1 MLKQSGLSLNGG
13 GANGLISAHLIQE
26 FESLTN
32 KRTYDFFN
40 CIAGTSTGALQTA
53 LIVCGYSGYD
63 IVQIFKKEVPK
74 IFDKELLRYG
84 IFRSKYNNTYLREA
98 INYYTDGVKLGEIPK
113 SILIPAY
120 NATKNKHKI
129 FKSVD
134 ERDAEFYL
142 SDVVLASASAPTYFN
157 AHKIGEDL
165 YEDGGLGYNNPS
177 DLVLKQLQSEIEGC
191 NYSNVNFNIMS
202 LTTGSRIEY
211 DKVKKG
217 IIGRAKQTFE
227 NVLREQDLKTHNNML
242 FDYKHNVKGVYVRI
256 EPTKENSSL
265 KIDDG
270 SKKNI
275 ENMIKDGEI
284 SAKKNRNKIIEFF
297 NNTIQNV

>member
-1 MLKQSGLSLNGG
+1 LN
-13 GANGLISAHLIQE
+13 
-26 FESLTN
+26 
-32 KRTYDFFN
+32 
-40 CIAGTSTGALQTA
+40 
-53 LIVCGYSGYD
+53 
-63 IVQIFKKEVPK
+63 
-74 IFDKELLRYG
+74 
-84 IFRSKYNNTYLREA
+84 
-98 INYYTDGVKLGEIPK
+98 
-113 SILIPAY
+113 
-120 NATKNKHKI
+120 
-129 FKSVD
+129 
-134 ERDAEFYL
+134 
-142 SDVVLASASAPTYFN
+142 
-157 AHKIGEDL
+157 
-165 YEDGGLGYNNPS
+165 EDGGLGYNNPS